1 MTVTVKAWLLAGFF
15 GQLTVVLAR
24 QRTQSTEITVSGEK
38 YNLTYDGQS
47 RDEFSIN
54 WIPESASL
62 IVKLNCRHCFFA
74 EDSNSRHC
82 KENTETPNYSDE
94 SLSLN
99 KSCDPDQ
106 FADFSFN
113 EVICRKSRKISTLSG
128 KIRCESNEK
137 ELVALSN
144 SSVAILAIISFLAI
158 LISALALVIYAVNY
172 RQNQRNF
179 GEKNGY
185 FKSTSEKEKLVNR
198 HSAPCISSYSP
209 ESLSIVKTVI
219 EGDFGSCLIG
229 KIEIGDE
236 TRRVFIKRLK
246 DVNDREDVQ
255 ARAKL
260 FENLKECDLILKVN
274 LMSFHEKNCFQA
286 IYFQPTEGPLKW
298 FLKRCQ
304 LRTNPSQRS
313 TVTTEKLRRFTFQG
327 AQALAYLSSNQI
339 IHGDVAARN
348 FVLDE
353 FNENIILSDT
363 IISVDLFP
371 ADYFEGRPIRWQ
383 APECIETANHS
394 SLSGDVWAFGIFVW
408 ELFSLAQAPY
418 KDIDVLNI
426 SQYLSEGYR
435 LVQPDGFPQPL
446 WDLIGNSCW
455 QYSSSKRKNI
465 HQILQ
470 ELERLQIR

>member
-1 MTVTVKAWLLAGFF
+1 MTVKAWLLAGYLA
-15 GQLTVVLAR
+15 QLVLAK
-24 QRTQSTEITVSGEK
+24 QKTQTTEITVIGEQ
-38 YNLTYDGQS
+38 YNLTYEGQS
-47 RDEFSIN
+47 RDKLSIK
-54 WIPESASL
+54 WIAESDSL
-62 IVKLNCRHCFFA
+62 IVKLQCRNCFFA
-74 EDSNSRHC
+74 KDSHSKCRENS
-82 KENTETPNYSDE
+82 PNYSDG
-94 SLSLN
+94 SLSIN
-99 KSCDPDQ
+99 KSCTQDSQEQ
-106 FADFSFN
+106 FAYFSFEEN
-113 EVICRKSRKISTLSG
+113 ICKKSKKISTISG
-128 KIRCESNEK
+128 IIKCESKKE
-137 ELVALSN
+137 ELVALST
-144 SSVAILAIISFLAI
+144 STVTVLAIISFLAI
-158 LISALALVIYAVNY
+158 LISSLALVIYALNF
-172 RQNQRNF
+172 RQNQR
-179 GEKNGY
+179 ENGKY
-185 FKSTSEKEKLVNR
+185 FNSTSEKEKFLTR
-198 HSAPCISSYSP
+198 STPCISNYSP

-236 TRRVFIKRLK
+236 TRRVFVKQLK
-246 DVNDREDVQ
+246 DVKDQADVQ

-260 FENLKECDLILKVN
+260 FENLKACDLILKVN
-274 LMSFHEKNCFQA
+274 LTSYHEKSFQA

-339 IHGDVAARN
+339 IHGDVGARN

-408 ELFSLAQAPY
+408 ELFSLEKSY
-418 KDIDVLNI
+418 KF
-426 SQYLSEGYR
+426 YLS
-435 LVQPDGFPQPL
+435 
-446 WDLIGNSCW
+446 
-455 QYSSSKRKNI
+455 
-465 HQILQ
+465 
-470 ELERLQIR
+470 